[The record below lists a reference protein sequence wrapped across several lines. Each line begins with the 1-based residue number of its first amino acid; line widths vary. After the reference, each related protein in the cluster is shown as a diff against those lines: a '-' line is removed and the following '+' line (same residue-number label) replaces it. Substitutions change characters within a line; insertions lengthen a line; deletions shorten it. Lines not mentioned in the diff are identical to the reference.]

1 MEDFY
6 MLKRTNWLSL
16 LLLPLFGIFTL
27 NIAIADSNGKVSLY
41 TPYTKI
47 SVPPGESLTY
57 TVDVI
62 NNTTE
67 VANVDLAVTGIPSSW
82 SYAIKSG
89 GYTVSQISVLPGE
102 KKNFTLTVDV
112 PMKVNKGTYR
122 FNVTS
127 GGYGIL
133 PLIVIVSEQGTFT
146 TEFNAKHTNLQ
157 GSSTSAFTFNADLRN
172 RTAEKQ
178 LYALRASAPRG
189 WTVTFKSS
197 EYKQVTSVNVEPNQ
211 TESITI
217 DIKAPDRTE
226 TGTYKVPVSA
236 VTSTTSAEIEL
247 EVVITGSYGIELTTP
262 SGLLSTTITAGDQK
276 RIELLVKNTGSSE
289 LSEISLTA
297 SAPVN
302 WDVIF
307 DPAKIDKLRAGANEQ
322 VFATIKADKKAI
334 AGDYVT
340 NIDIKTPEVSS
351 KLSFR
356 ISVKTPMLYG
366 WIGVLIIVLALGSV
380 YYLFRKYGRR

>member
-1 MEDFY
+1 
-6 MLKRTNWLSL
+6 MLNRTNWLSL
-16 LLLPLFGIFTL
+16 LLLPLFGIFIL
-27 NIAIADSNGKVSLY
+27 NVTDAMSSENVSLY

-57 TVDVI
+57 SIEAI
-62 NNTTE
+62 NNSSET
-67 VANVDLAVTGIPSSW
+67 VNFDLALTGVPRTWGYS
-82 SYAIKSG
+82 IKSG
-89 GYTVSQISVLPGE
+89 GYNVNQISVLPGD
-102 KKNFTLTVDV
+102 KKTFTLTVDV
-112 PMKVNKGTYR
+112 PMKVNKGTYYL
-122 FNVTS
+122 NVTS
-127 GGYGIL
+127 GRYASL
-133 PLIVIVSEQGTFT
+133 PLTVIVSEQGTFT
-146 TEFNAKHTNLQ
+146 TEFTAKQTNLQ

-189 WTVTFKSS
+189 WSVTFKSS

-217 DIKAPDRTE
+217 DVKAPDRTE
-226 TGTYKVPVSA
+226 AGEYKVPISA
-236 VTSTTSAEIEL
+236 LTSTTSAEIEL

-262 SGLLSTTITAGDQK
+262 TGLLSSTITAGDQK

-289 LSEISLTA
+289 LTEISLSA
-297 SAPVN
+297 SAPLN

-307 DPAKIDKLRAGANEQ
+307 DPGKIEKLQAGGNAQ

-340 NIDIKTPEVSS
+340 NIDIKTPETSS